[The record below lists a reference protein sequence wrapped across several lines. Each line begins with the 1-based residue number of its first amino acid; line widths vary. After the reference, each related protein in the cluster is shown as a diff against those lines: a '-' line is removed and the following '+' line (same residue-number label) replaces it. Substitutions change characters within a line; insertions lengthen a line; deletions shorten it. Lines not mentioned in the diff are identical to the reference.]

1 MVNEKDRY
9 LENIKSIL
17 EHNVIK
23 TPKQLATAYLDIKR
37 TNKESNLPLQETS
50 SISRIIE
57 MCAND
62 GEEYMAE
69 HYRTRLDKMRTEV
82 MDGWHNP
89 KYKTILE
96 RDYPERVV
104 NSVLDAII
112 DFEGSIFLVEDAKK
126 FIEELKVRNKLPRQD
141 ISSVVRACATILT
154 KGLLISEQEKTVFE
168 EVKDRHEIVTNI
180 FCKLKSKRKINVLQA
195 VQLYEELFLNIGIDK
210 DAYKERL
217 SNPAILSLVYNL
229 IFEKGRPPDLF
240 LKALTRVICT
250 LLSDSESGEPTQYSS
265 KTKRLTAEIINESHR
280 KKGLRKL
287 TEKDVDNSLHS
298 V

>member
-23 TPKQLATAYLDIKR
+23 TPKQLATAYLDMKR

-69 HYRTRLDKMRTEV
+69 YYRTRLDEMRREV

-96 RDYPERVV
+96 RNYPEQVV
-104 NSVLDAII
+104 NLVLDAII
-112 DFEGSIFLVEDAKK
+112 DFESPIFLVEDAKK

-141 ISSVVRACATILT
+141 FSSVVRACATILT
-154 KGLLISEQEKTVFE
+154 KGLISEQEKTVLE
-168 EVKDRHEIVTNI
+168 AVKRRHEII
-180 FCKLKSKRKINVLQA
+180 SKISGMMKSKRKINVLQA
-195 VQLYEELFLNIGIDK
+195 VQLYEELFVNIGIDE

-217 SNPAILSLVYNL
+217 SNHAIMTLVYNL

-240 LKALTRVICT
+240 LKALIRVICT
-250 LLSDSESGEPTQYSS
+250 LLSEPESDATIHYESS
-265 KTKRLTAEIINESHR
+265 MKRLAADIINESYG
-280 KKGLRKL
+280 KKGLKKL
-287 TEKDVDNSLHS
+287 TEKDIDNSLHS
-298 V
+298 A